1 MQDFQHYPSLFLEAW
16 GFMPSEA
23 NVRWFKALGPLRK
36 RKHIEDM
43 LDMVEQQQQYS
54 KENQV

>member
-1 MQDFQHYPSLFLEAW
+1 MAEFQHYPSLFLEAW

-36 RKHIEDM
+36 RQHIEQM
-43 LDMVEQQQQYS
+43 LDMVYQKAER
-54 KENQV
+54 KRA